1 MKGIAMTIVD
11 VRKLTRAEICK
22 LGSNTAAQVD
32 SDRCRTSTPNEPEAV
47 PSTREAPADSLI
59 PNRREAIAC

>member
-1 MKGIAMTIVD
+1 MTIVD

-32 SDRCRTSTPNEPEAV
+32 IDRRRTRDPRRPDD
-47 PSTREAPADSLI
+47 APADSRI
-59 PNRREAIAC
+59 TNRKEAIVC